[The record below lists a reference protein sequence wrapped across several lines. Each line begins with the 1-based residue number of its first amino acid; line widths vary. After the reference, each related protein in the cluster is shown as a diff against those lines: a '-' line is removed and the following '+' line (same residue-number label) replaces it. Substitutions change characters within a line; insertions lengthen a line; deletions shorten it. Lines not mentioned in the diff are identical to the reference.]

1 MSLLSLLSKR
11 SNNGGLTG
19 ISFHEDG
26 IALAHVQRDRA
37 NQAVLNVCEFVPL
50 ESDGGYDDLLER
62 IIDQHDLNRVP
73 CVSVMQPGAY
83 TLLHVE
89 APDVQPEELRA
100 AVRWR
105 IKDQID
111 FHIDDAI
118 IDVFDI
124 ESQRARGGSRMMYV
138 VAARASEIQKQ
149 VDLLND
155 AGLTIEA
162 IDIAELAL
170 RNLTAQMPQDIEGNV
185 LVAFDR
191 ESGAI
196 SLTQQATLYMFRRI
210 PVGSDR
216 LRSST
221 GTDVTDLLDR
231 VVLEIQRSLDY
242 YESHFT
248 SPPIRHI
255 TLAPMEQEI
264 PGMVEYLEKEL
275 PLSVSVMD
283 FNSFLDCPDIIPQ
296 AVQARC
302 SSAVGAALRM
312 EERSL

>member
-1 MSLLSLLSKR
+1 MSLFSLLNRK
-11 SNNGGLTG
+11 NKNGGLTG

-37 NQAVLNVCEFVPL
+37 SQVVLNVCEFAPL
-50 ESDGGYDDLLER
+50 GPDEEYGALLEKLT
-62 IIDQHDLNRVP
+62 DQHDLEKIP
-73 CVSVMQPGAY
+73 CVSVMQPEAY

-105 IKDQID
+105 IKDLID

-162 IDIAELAL
+162 IDIVELTL

-191 ESGAI
+191 SSAVI

-210 PVGSDR
+210 PVGSDQ
-216 LRSST
+216 LRAST
-221 GTDVTDLLDR
+221 GSDVTELLDR
-231 VVLEIQRSLDY
+231 VVLEVQRSLDY

-255 TLAPMEQEI
+255 TLAPMEQEV
-264 PGMVEYLEKEL
+264 PGMAEYLDKEL
-275 PLSVSVMD
+275 PIPVSVMD
-283 FNSFLDCPDIIPQ
+283 FNGFLDCPDIIPR

-312 EERSL
+312 EEHSL